1 MFAKTLRH
9 TTDALANGLM
19 HDRLMRPNEHEHR
32 VVSVERDR
40 HGDWEVSLP
49 DGRTCVA
56 CETLDDARRLAYLH
70 AARIL
75 PCELVI
81 RDAYHRVVDHEI
93 IDCASAL
100 TSSSLAS

>member
-1 MFAKTLRH
+1 MKISEQ
-9 TTDALANGLM
+9 G
-19 HDRLMRPNEHEHR
+19 HR
-32 VVSVERDR
+32 VVWVDRDCR
-40 HGDWEVSLP
+40 GDWEVSLP
-49 DGRTCVA
+49 DGRTCVT

-93 IDCASAL
+93 IDRASAL
-100 TSSSLAS
+100 TSSGLAS

>member
-1 MFAKTLRH
+1 
-9 TTDALANGLM
+9 M
-19 HDRLMRPNEHEHR
+19 HDRRMSTRKQQGR
-32 VVSVERDR
+32 VVLVDRDW

-49 DGRTCVA
+49 DGRTCVT

-93 IDCASAL
+93 IDRASA
-100 TSSSLAS
+100 TVRPGAT

>member
-1 MFAKTLRH
+1 
-9 TTDALANGLM
+9 M
-19 HDRLMRPNEHEHR
+19 HDRRMSPRKLQDR
-32 VVSVERDR
+32 VVLVDRDW

-49 DGRTCVA
+49 GGSTCVT

-93 IDCASAL
+93 IDRASAL
-100 TSSSLAS
+100 VRAGAA

>member
-1 MFAKTLRH
+1 M
-9 TTDALANGLM
+9 G
-19 HDRLMRPNEHEHR
+19 PGESEHR
-32 VVSVERDR
+32 VVSVDR
-40 HGDWEVSLP
+40 GWHGDWEVTLP
-49 DGRTCVA
+49 DGRTCVT

-93 IDCASAL
+93 IDWTGAPARPGAAL
-100 TSSSLAS
+100 

>member
-1 MFAKTLRH
+1 MSPRKQQ
-9 TTDALANGLM
+9 D
-19 HDRLMRPNEHEHR
+19 R
-32 VVSVERDR
+32 VVLVDRDW

-49 DGRTCVA
+49 DGRTCVT

-75 PCELVI
+75 PCKLVI

-93 IDCASAL
+93 IDRASAP
-100 TSSSLAS
+100 ARAGAA